1 MRNDKALNIMI
12 PKQLHDE
19 LQQLADR
26 KYLSLASLV
35 RLFCAEGLEREINK
49 AISPETAHEQPQ
61 FKMTAEEW
69 FNKLPSV
76 SK

>member
-26 KYLSLASLV
+26 KYISLASLV
-35 RLFCAEGLEREINK
+35 RMFCAEGLERENK
-49 AISPETAHEQPQ
+49 DILPESLREQP
-61 FKMTAEEW
+61 KVTAEEW
-69 FNKLPSV
+69 FNRLTSV
-76 SK
+76 S

>member
-26 KYLSLASLV
+26 KYISLASLV
-35 RLFCAEGLEREINK
+35 RMFCAEGLEREKKNVL
-49 AISPETAHEQPQ
+49 PESFHEQPTV
-61 FKMTAEEW
+61 TAEEW
-69 FNKLPSV
+69 FDRLTSI
-76 SK
+76 S

>member
-26 KYLSLASLV
+26 KYISLASLV
-35 RLFCAEGLEREINK
+35 RMLCAEGLERENNK
-49 AISPETAHEQPQ
+49 AILQETAYGQQEY
-61 FKMTAEEW
+61 KMTAEEW

-76 SK
+76 